1 MNVVRML
8 NRIPLIFMYLLSERV
23 ENTLTLKLER
33 AQLTAE
39 RLEHRLHMLQ
49 TNIQVGYILVQKFCS
64 VIICKRMRTYTLN
77 PFYNYRL
84 QSKKAVKS

>member
-1 MNVVRML
+1 
-8 NRIPLIFMYLLSERV
+8 MYLLSDRV

-49 TNIQVGYILVQKFCS
+49 TNVQVGFVLLY
-64 VIICKRMRTYTLN
+64 KRIFYVGIWRMTTLN
-77 PFYNYRL
+77 IYF
-84 QSKKAVKS
+84 

>member
-1 MNVVRML
+1 MDVERTL
-8 NRIPLIFMYLLSERV
+8 NSVPLIFTYLLSDRV

-49 TNIQVGYILVQKFCS
+49 TNVQVGFC
-64 VIICKRMRTYTLN
+64 
-77 PFYNYRL
+77 
-84 QSKKAVKS
+84 

>member
-1 MNVVRML
+1 M
-8 NRIPLIFMYLLSERV
+8 FLLSDRV

-49 TNIQVGYILVQKFCS
+49 TNVQVGVFYFRSEYFTS
-64 VIICKRMRTYTLN
+64 VGNDDIT
-77 PFYNYRL
+77 
-84 QSKKAVKS
+84 

>member
-1 MNVVRML
+1 
-8 NRIPLIFMYLLSERV
+8 MYLLTDRV

-49 TNIQVGYILVQKFCS
+49 TNVQVVF
-64 VIICKRMRTYTLN
+64 
-77 PFYNYRL
+77 YRL
-84 QSKKAVKS
+84 QKWFFVYKCGNNNENKTILMISGNNQREQ